1 MIENIKGV
9 LVCLT
14 KEFGLDEI
22 SSALGYGLSLAQQA
36 GAHETVLAASVK
48 IQLTSAWV
56 TRFASGLVHAENQRL
71 RALTEAVAMAVQ
83 ADAGAAGVIC
93 SAYTPHL
100 SYPALLASFAAQA
113 GVHDLTIID
122 AEPEPIS
129 FDRGVI
135 EKLLTQSGRPLIIVP
150 QGLETFRG
158 RRIIVAW
165 DGSAKAARAAGD
177 ALPFLRAAEAV
188 DVIVVTGEKDL
199 PDIVPGSDIAAHLA
213 RHGISVTV
221 NRLAARDGDVAAT
234 LTSAANSFEPI

>member
-14 KEFGLDEI
+14 KEFGLDET

-56 TRFASGLVHAENQRL
+56 TRFAAGLVHAENQRL

-100 SYPALLASFAAQA
+100 SYPDLLASFAAQA
-113 GVHDLTIID
+113 RVHDLTVID

-129 FDRGVI
+129 LDRAVI

-150 QGLETFRG
+150 QGLGTFRG

-177 ALPFLRAAEAV
+177 ALPFLRAA
-188 DVIVVTGEKDL
+188 
-199 PDIVPGSDIAAHLA
+199 
-213 RHGISVTV
+213 
-221 NRLAARDGDVAAT
+221 
-234 LTSAANSFEPI
+234 